1 MPPKNHIHDNQPHTK
16 NQAKH
21 PPKYREKWVKCPL
34 LHGVRKYKKRWSVK
48 WEIANEG
55 VSYHHPPHLLRE
67 KDYVLLPQMVLW
79 SHFGNN

>member
-16 NQAKH
+16 NQAYHHQKH
-21 PPKYREKWVKCPL
+21 REKWVKCPL

-55 VSYHHPPHLLRE
+55 VSSDFRLRDINCAWQKSE
-67 KDYVLLPQMVLW
+67 
-79 SHFGNN
+79 